1 MPLSLACQGGPVLPL
16 AATPN
21 NLVSYANPSLGI
33 RLDLSVNSTSLEPGD
48 KIAITINEQNLSPN
62 PDKIQ
67 AASNWR
73 LEGLSLSPCGT
84 LDLPIGFAILK
95 GYYTKDNVA
104 TGHPLQLY
112 QPGPYFCPAAVSGIK
127 SYVFDPESNLASVVT
142 RASSI
147 GFKLTIQGQGV
158 FAGSWS
164 RTMPI
169 QGQTIFHQFSPG
181 VYTVVGG
188 DEWGDITILNFTVT
202 QASCHS
208 TLQLTSHPPP
218 KGASHKDITI
228 SLTWLAKPL
237 GSNDDLV
244 GHAHGHSRQHERK
257 ACHD

>member
-1 MPLSLACQGGPVLPL
+1 MPLSLAYHGGPVLPL

-21 NLVSYANPSLGI
+21 NLVSDSNPSLGI
-33 RLDLSVNSTSLEPGD
+33 RLDLSVNSTYFEPGD
-48 KIAITINEQNLSPN
+48 KIAITINERNLSPTPN
-62 PDKIQ
+62 KIQ

-84 LDLPIGFAILK
+84 LDLPIGFVILK

-104 TGHPLQLY
+104 SGHPLQLY

-127 SYVFDPESNLASVVT
+127 SYAFDPESNLASVVT
-142 RASSI
+142 RTSNI

-169 QGQTIFHQFSPG
+169 QGQTIFHQFSLG

-202 QASCHS
+202 QASCHP
-208 TLQLTSHPPP
+208 TPPLTSHPSP
-218 KGASHKDITI
+218 KGDSDKDITT
-228 SLTWLAKPL
+228 SLTWPAKPL

-244 GHAHGHSRQHERK
+244 GQAHGHSHQHERN
-257 ACHD
+257 ACHN